1 VSASGGGPAL
11 PAGAQTRVGSPSAV
25 LVLTGGLVHLVHQ
38 LAVVRELPERVSRPG
53 ALDPPAAAPPV
64 GVHITGV
71 LRRDA
76 AALEALH
83 DAIERWLLLLRRRD
97 PARFGGLQLLRE
109 EWEVEAERWS
119 IACLNNQWLV
129 GQRAWI
135 ERLDLRE
142 LVVCGDGL
150 GIYYRCAREL
160 RALLPSLLDRP
171 IAEPGRRVRYVLSGR
186 QPRWHRPPVAAAAVG
201 EANRREL
208 FADLVA
214 SQRAAAEPAL
224 RLCLEAAQPEAT
236 LWLCSVPNLAHQFPG
251 NRLPGSVLK
260 AWRRRLQR
268 RHGFDARRDR
278 LVLIDHPKAPPGG
291 SFGPRPEPWLAGPLR
306 TAVALEVLVALLL
319 QARPG
324 RAVVVAGLTS
334 ALYGVRQL
342 TTAEVAWLGLAPLWW
357 GNPLYWRRP
366 LEFLHRSL
374 RVARMAWITA
384 AEPQRLPPLPPQ

>member
-1 VSASGGGPAL
+1 LSASGGDPVL
-11 PAGAQTRVGSPSAV
+11 PAAAQTGVGPTAAV

-38 LAVVRELPERVSRPG
+38 LAVVRELPELVSRPG
-53 ALDPPAAAPPV
+53 ALDPPAPAPPV
-64 GVHITGV
+64 GVHVTGV

-76 AALEALH
+76 AGLDALH
-83 DAIERWLLLLRRRD
+83 EAIERWLPWLRRRD
-97 PARFGGLQLLRE
+97 PARFGGLHLLRQE
-109 EWEVEAERWS
+109 RELEAQPWTL
-119 IACLNNQWLV
+119 ACLNSQWQAA
-129 GQRAWI
+129 QRTWI
-135 ERLDLRE
+135 ERFDLRE

-171 IAEPGRRVRYVLSGR
+171 IPEPGRHVRYVLSGR

-201 EANRREL
+201 EANRCEL

-224 RLCLEAAQPEAT
+224 RLCLEAAPPEAT

-251 NRLPGSVLK
+251 NRLPGSVLQ

-306 TAVALEVLVALLL
+306 TAVALEVLVALLI

-324 RAVVVAGLTS
+324 RPVVVAGLTS
-334 ALYGVRQL
+334 ALYGVRRL

-384 AEPQRLPPLPPQ
+384 AEPPPPPLPPQ